1 MLQSLS
7 GTPCPVPPSRVDDS
21 IISSTEDDTTQNI
34 EFTSAFGTGTL
45 KNTKP
50 RRLRNAARKSAH
62 SIDFAIYEDAGIT
75 GEKRNALLG
84 KPARRSVISQPAQRH
99 NVNARVSFAPAV
111 AEQSYVG
118 GRSQHE
124 STSTQHK
131 PSSRLIQAP
140 RRPIIKHEDTR
151 EKLPLPSLPED
162 VTTNLNMTSTTVLK
176 PARRGTI
183 YIPNE
188 DTTMP
193 SMYMGIFSPIKN
205 LNASVSPDATQAEME
220 ITGIAA
226 QMAKKRT
233 ARRSMIT
240 LSPKRG
246 GPLQLSSRNLQ
257 ETAVVED
264 RLGQGGGK
272 ENVPPGHTDHA
283 SVTGSKADRYPVKA
297 KRQTISCPPAS
308 DSMKHELESSISR
321 LYGQTASSMGRV
333 VDKKATRVGAKPGWN
348 SGVRVRTSQPVPVK
362 TVPPPPRVQ
371 DKHVAKKVSVPNRFI
386 IPSLRSEPVVEAYP
400 VFSEDLASTSVYED
414 SWLNHQEIAIT
425 QLVNNLFSSSS
436 PTSCPADDGML
447 RIRLLEIYSST
458 DCAMLHKRLQGALL
472 YGALSIPQDVLKGAK
487 QLSNDLGR
495 RKVFTDLWLETYD
508 LRTLR
513 TAVEVVFARQCTI
526 PTRVSSPTRR
536 SLDKEDVAFR
546 RSLQRFIE
554 ALLIRNE
561 DGRPDDPSTDRDSW
575 SYQRTILRSL
585 MVISLL
591 DATKTS
597 SPQLVSSCLF
607 QASSAYKSSVDV
619 VRALF
624 QLLNPSA
631 GDPVRALSHIGY
643 NVSHAQYPLEEYAYN
658 MDNLAIDLRDGVR
671 LTRLVELLLYP
682 SASQLLDHANDPD
695 ATTTVLLPTGELLSL
710 TEGQNNW
717 PLSQHLKFPCLGRAT
732 KLYNVQIALTA
743 LQGVKGMGALVQDV
757 RPEDIVDGFR
767 EKTVKLLWGLTSKW
781 GLSGLLDWADVEREI
796 KRLCRLSENHDND
809 FFGII
814 EYEYEDED
822 DPARYK
828 LMLKSWAQAVASRK
842 GLVVK
847 NLTTSFADGKVFEA
861 IVDEYEGYISN
872 QGEGQGQGQDEKA
885 QHQLQPL
892 CDRLRRLGCSEQ
904 FSTLFSTS
912 SQTDSNRMQLFDR
925 DFVLAALAF
934 LCSRLLAPS
943 RGVRAAVTVQKAW
956 RAHWAR
962 TLESRKR
969 NLKIVA
975 EGCAEAVILLRK
987 SKAEDEEALPPT
999 RPEEIEIVL
1008 HGTDRE
1014 DAHQYHHEL
1023 KEEDIWLGL

>member
-7 GTPCPVPPSRVDDS
+7 GTPCPVPPSRVEDS
-21 IISSTEDDTTQNI
+21 TISSTEDDTTQNI
-34 EFTSAFGTGTL
+34 EFTSAFSTL
-45 KNTKP
+45 KNTRP
-50 RRLRNAARKSAH
+50 RRLRNAARKPTHAV
-62 SIDFAIYEDAGIT
+62 DFAIYEDAEIAG
-75 GEKRNALLG
+75 GKQKALLG
-84 KPARRSVISQPAQRH
+84 QPARRSLISHTPQRH
-99 NVNARVSFAPAV
+99 NVNARVSFAPAI
-111 AEQSYVG
+111 AEQSHVTAAP
-118 GRSQHE
+118 S
-124 STSTQHK
+124 K
-131 PSSRLIQAP
+131 PFSRLTQAP

-151 EKLPLPSLPED
+151 GKLPLPSLPED
-162 VTTNLNMTSTTVLK
+162 VTTNLNMTSTRVLK

-183 YIPNE
+183 YIPTE

-205 LNASVSPDATQAEME
+205 LNASVSPDAHRAETE

-233 ARRSMIT
+233 GRRSMIT

-257 ETAVVED
+257 ETAIVED
-264 RLGQGGGK
+264 RQGQGGGK
-272 ENVPPGHTDHA
+272 ENVPPGHAEHAAHA
-283 SVTGSKADRYPVKA
+283 SFTGSKAEKHAAKA
-297 KRQTISCPPAS
+297 KRQTISCPPAR
-308 DSMKHELESSISR
+308 DHMNHELEPSISR

-348 SGVRVRTSQPVPVK
+348 SGARVRTGQPLPIK
-362 TVPPPPRVQ
+362 TAAPPPQLQ
-371 DKHVAKKVSVPNRFI
+371 DKAVARKASVPSRFI
-386 IPSLRSEPVVEAYP
+386 IPNLRSEPLIEAYP
-400 VFSEDLASTSVYED
+400 VLAEDLASTSMYED

-425 QLVNNLFSSSS
+425 QLVNNLFASSS
-436 PTSCPADDGML
+436 PTSCHADDGMF
-447 RIRLLEIYSST
+447 RIRLLEIYGST
-458 DCAMLHKRLQGALL
+458 DHAMLHKRLQGALL

-487 QLSNDLGR
+487 QLSNDLGK
-495 RKVFTDLWLETYD
+495 RKAFTDLWLETYD
-508 LRTLR
+508 LRSLR
-513 TAVEVVFARQCTI
+513 AAVEVVFARQCSI

-536 SLDKEDVAFR
+536 SLDKEDAAIR
-546 RSLQRFIE
+546 RALQRFIE

-561 DGRPDDPSTDRDSW
+561 DGRPDNASMDRDSW
-575 SYQRTILRSL
+575 SYQRTVLRSL

-591 DATKTS
+591 DATKIS
-597 SPQLVSSCLF
+597 SPQVVSSCLF
-607 QASSAYKSSVDV
+607 QASSPYKSSVDV
-619 VRALF
+619 VKALF

-631 GDPVRALSHIGY
+631 GDPVRALSHVGY

-658 MDNLAIDLRDGVR
+658 INNLAVDLRDGVR

-695 ATTTVLLPTGELLSL
+695 STTTVLLPTGELLSL

-743 LQGVKGMGALVQDV
+743 LQGVKGMGGLVHDV

-781 GLSGLLDWADVEREI
+781 GLSGLLEWADVEREI
-796 KRLCRLSENHDND
+796 KRLCRLSANHDND
-809 FFGII
+809 FFDILEDG
-814 EYEYEDED
+814 DED

-842 GLVVK
+842 GLVVN

-861 IVDEYEGYISN
+861 IVDEYEGYISSR
-872 QGEGQGQGQDEKA
+872 GQVEKA
-885 QHQLQPL
+885 QSL
-892 CDRLRRLGCSEQ
+892 CDRLRGLGCSEQ
-904 FSTLFSTS
+904 FSTLFSA
-912 SQTDSNRMQLFDR
+912 SQTDSNHMHIFDR

-943 RGVRAAVTVQKAW
+943 KAVRAAVTIQKAW

-962 TLESRKR
+962 MIDLRKR
-969 NLKIVA
+969 RLKIVA
-975 EGCAEAVILLRK
+975 EDCAEAVLRRSEAGEASLK
-987 SKAEDEEALPPT
+987 RDEESK
-999 RPEEIEIVL
+999 IVL
-1008 HGTDRE
+1008 QGTDRE
-1014 DAHQYHHEL
+1014 ALYQYQQEP